1 MGETNGNFFEDFH
14 PGLTL
19 KHAIPRTVTE
29 GDQSLYVA
37 LTGDRRPLHCAS
49 TFAQRLGFRRE
60 TVNDLLVFHMV
71 FGKSVGDIS
80 LNAVANLGYAEL
92 VFLKSV
98 YPGDTLR
105 AESKVLGVKENS
117 SGKTGIVWVE
127 TTGLNQDDE
136 AVLRY
141 VRWVMVH
148 KRDASSAAPVASPPK
163 TKSVLGVDELVVPAG
178 FKAPV
183 GELYETGGA
192 RFFEDYEAGEHLAHA
207 GGMTIEDAD
216 HMSATRLYQNT
227 AKVHFDGHGMSESR
241 FGRRLMYGGHVMSVC
256 HALAFAGLENAV
268 GIAGFNGGTH
278 SAPTF
283 GGDTLYARTEILET
297 AEAPG
302 RSDVGFVRCRL
313 NGYKNIDPA
322 SPPPRR
328 VMVGEKERWHEN
340 VVLDL
345 DYWMTV
351 LRRNEA

>member
-1 MGETNGNFFEDFH
+1 MTKTNGNFFEDFH
-14 PGLTL
+14 PGLEL

-49 TFAQRLGFRRE
+49 TFAQRLGFQRE
-60 TVNDLLVFHMV
+60 SVHDLLVFHMV

-92 VFLKSV
+92 VFRKSV

-105 AESKVLGVKENS
+105 AESKVLGVKQNS

-127 TTGLNQDDE
+127 TTGLNQRDE
-136 AVLRY
+136 VVLRY
-141 VRWVMVH
+141 VRWVMVN
-148 KRDASSAAPVASPPK
+148 KRDAASPAPEPSPPK
-163 TKSVLGVDELVVPAG
+163 TKSALSTGELVVPSA
-178 FKAPV
+178 FKAPE
-183 GELYETGGA
+183 GELFETGGT
-192 RFFEDYEAGEHLAHA
+192 RFFEDYQAGQSIAHA
-207 GGMTIEDAD
+207 GGMTIEDSD

-227 AKVHFDGHGMSESR
+227 AKVHFDGHGMSGSR
-241 FGRRLMYGGHVMSVC
+241 FGKRLMYGGHVMSVC
-256 HALAFAGLENAV
+256 HALAFDGLENAL

-283 GGDTLYARTEILET
+283 GGDTLYARTEVLET
-297 AEAPG
+297 APAPG
-302 RSDVGFVRCRL
+302 RDDVGFVRCRL

-322 SPPPRR
+322 APPPRR
-328 VMVGEKERWHEN
+328 VTVDGKERWHES

-345 DYWMTV
+345 DYWLTV
-351 LRRNEA
+351 LRKS